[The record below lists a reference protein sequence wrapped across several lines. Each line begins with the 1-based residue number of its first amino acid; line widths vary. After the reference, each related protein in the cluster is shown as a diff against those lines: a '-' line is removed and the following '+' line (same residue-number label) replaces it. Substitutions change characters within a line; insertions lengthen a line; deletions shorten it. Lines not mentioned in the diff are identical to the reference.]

1 VTPGPLDL
9 FLVIV
14 GMAAVTYLPRLVP
27 ALFFASRKLPEALE
41 RFLSF
46 VPTAVLAALLAPS
59 LFVTDGAVRLDLAG
73 NVFLWAAVPAFL
85 VAWRFKSFF
94 GAVVVGM
101 ATVALARLL
110 LG

>member
-1 VTPGPLDL
+1 
-9 FLVIV
+9 
-14 GMAAVTYLPRLVP
+14 
-27 ALFFASRKLPEALE
+27 
-41 RFLSF
+41 
-46 VPTAVLAALLAPS
+46 
-59 LFVTDGAVRLDLAG
+59 VRLDLAG
-73 NVFLWAAVPAFL
+73 NVFIWAAVPAFL